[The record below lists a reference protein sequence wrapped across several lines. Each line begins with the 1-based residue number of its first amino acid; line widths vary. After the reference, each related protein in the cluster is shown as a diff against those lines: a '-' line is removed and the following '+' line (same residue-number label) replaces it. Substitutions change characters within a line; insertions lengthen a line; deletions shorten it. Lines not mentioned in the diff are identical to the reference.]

1 MKKVLQVEGMDCKHC
16 AATVQNILANQAG
29 IKKAK
34 VNLKKAEALIVYD
47 EEPNWDQLKAD
58 IAEAGYK
65 IID

>member
-1 MKKVLQVEGMDCKHC
+1 MKRLLQVEGMDCKHC
-16 AATVQNILANQAG
+16 AATVQNILINQAN

-34 VNLKKAEALIVYD
+34 VNLKKAQALVVFD